1 MVFHRGE
8 NMSIIPKLLSKSSVR
23 TFFFIY
29 SLWIWDVML
38 VLLENIRNNIE
49 TISNSKL
56 LQFQWDKKA
65 EKTEMSIITPAISL
79 YKLII

>member
-1 MVFHRGE
+1 
-8 NMSIIPKLLSKSSVR
+8 
-23 TFFFIY
+23 
-29 SLWIWDVML
+29 ML